1 MSGNAKKELILCDY
15 CQIAKDGNQIYT
27 NRKQFAGC
35 RIVDILQS
43 VTQRTI
49 PLPTTVK
56 LCSLCASTLHAT
68 TGTIARAIDLVSK
81 LTQTGKKQNIE
92 TVLVETESDDAVEAK
107 QAKPATNIDSP
118 ATKERKP
125 KGAATTNGTPIGN
138 LDSPKVTSAKAKP
151 AEKKSTPNK
160 NGLKELNTSAV
171 GVQQSPRKQAL
182 KASLPQTS
190 TPVASAQLSTPKK
203 VEDLLQNAIK
213 LTPAKDV
220 PKKNKDFIQLF
231 GANADN
237 ASDTEEEDEEDD
249 EVTTVGKVE
258 VKNIAT
264 GFECKLCDFA
274 SVYPNPMKKHLKT
287 LHGQKRPRIYNCMK
301 CTKAFGVLNSLKVH
315 LLTHGIT
322 EKKDEG
328 ATPDPQL
335 AVLTA
340 LKPKPKPSNTEYT
353 FAINNTNSS
362 TPKPAGEQVQATT
375 YQCEIC
381 HQDLNTVKTLQEHI
395 KTVHNIERPKAFK
408 CDACDSHFMHKVTMD
423 RHYKKKHC
431 GDDSTNAAMPA
442 KIKGRRKT
450 ISIVVNQPP
459 SKEEAMPLASSPVK
473 ITGRRKTTAVEL
485 SGLEEPPAK
494 LKRQSPRKE
503 PKKLIDI
510 DTEATHKEPIE
521 EPASP
526 SKSKTK
532 VELSES
538 ATVDNVTN
546 ESKVEKLSES
556 ATVDKVAGT
565 PKKPKKPSQVLK
577 DFFAPKLASPAKSK
591 SKANDE
597 QVGPTLSQ
605 ENELIE
611 ELNNIDLN
619 DIDLLDSFDV
629 DTSSKKIKS
638 KKDVDTPQSSE
649 VIEIDSPSKKVKS
662 TNEEDPLENL
672 QINTSSKKIKSKKD
686 IDTLNSSQIIDNKEE
701 KLTNEVDPLDSS
713 QNISIN
719 GTPKKS
725 GKRKAAKQL
734 AEESSQADTADEGLV
749 SPVQLKKSK
758 SDKQKLPDSDIE
770 LLDEINPNVKPHKR
784 TKLDSMVLSESE
796 LSCSMCSKVVGS
808 RKRLDSHMLKKHTT
822 KLTCP
827 NCKVTYNDS
836 LEYVKHFSVCN
847 GVDGLPCGYKNC
859 EKVFAAANF
868 LCSHLNKK
876 HKLAK

>member
-1 MSGNAKKELILCDY
+1 MSGNTKKELILCDY
-15 CQIAKDGNQIYT
+15 CQVAKDGNQIYT

-68 TGTIARAIDLVSK
+68 TGTIARAIELVSK

-92 TVLVETESDDAVEAK
+92 TVLVEAESDDTDEAK
-107 QAKPATNIDSP
+107 RTKPVTNIDSP
-118 ATKERKP
+118 AAKERKS
-125 KGAATTNGTPIGN
+125 KGAATTNGTPIVD
-138 LDSPKVTSAKAKP
+138 LESPKMTPAK
-151 AEKKSTPNK
+151 EKGTPNK
-160 NGLKELNTSAV
+160 TPATKKGLKELNSSAV

-190 TPVASAQLSTPKK
+190 TPAASAQPSTPKK

-231 GANADN
+231 GGNADN

-249 EVTTVGKVE
+249 EVTTVGKTE
-258 VKNIAT
+258 IKNIAT

-274 SVYPNPMKKHLKT
+274 SVYPNPMKKHLKE

-301 CTKAFGVLNSLKVH
+301 CTKAFGVLNSLKSH

-322 EKKDEG
+322 EEKDES
-328 ATPDPQL
+328 AAPDPQL

-381 HQDLNTVKTLQEHI
+381 HLDFSAVKALQEHI

-431 GDDSTNAAMPA
+431 GEDDTNTALPA

-459 SKEEAMPLASSPVK
+459 SKEEATPLASSPAK
-473 ITGRRKTTAVEL
+473 ITGRRKTMAVEL
-485 SGLEEPPAK
+485 NETEEPPAK
-494 LKRQSPRKE
+494 LKRQSPLKE
-503 PKKLIDI
+503 PKKLSELN
-510 DTEATHKEPIE
+510 TEATHKEAIE

-526 SKSKTK
+526 SKSK
-532 VELSES
+532 
-538 ATVDNVTN
+538 
-546 ESKVEKLSES
+546 SKVDKLSES
-556 ATVDKVAGT
+556 STVDKVAGT

-591 SKANDE
+591 PKANDGL
-597 QVGPTLSQ
+597 VAPTLSQ
-605 ENELIE
+605 ENEIIE
-611 ELNNIDLN
+611 ELNNMDLN

-629 DTSSKKIKS
+629 DMSSKMTS
-638 KKDVDTPQSSE
+638 KKDVDTTKSSSQI
-649 VIEIDSPSKKVKS
+649 IEIDSPSKKVKS
-662 TNEEDPLENL
+662 SNEVNPLEPV
-672 QINTSSKKIKSKKD
+672 QKKIKSKKD
-686 IDTLNSSQIIDNKEE
+686 KDTLDSSQIVDSKEKE
-701 KLTNEVDPLDSS
+701 LTNDVDPLDSS
-713 QNISIN
+713 QIVSIN

-725 GKRKAAKQL
+725 GKRKAAKQQ
-734 AEESSQADTADEGLV
+734 AEESSQADTADEELA
-749 SPVQLKKSK
+749 SPVQLKPLKKSK
-758 SDKQKLPDSDIE
+758 SDKQKMPDSDIE

-784 TKLDSMVLSESE
+784 TKVDSMALSESE
-796 LSCSMCSKVVGS
+796 LSCSMCSKVVAS